1 MQTLLNDFKAV
12 SLDETNQL
20 ARMLS
25 RVDNKYVVNLNQFA
39 ATLDEVR
46 DQHAVLEIEGRNE
59 FQYASC
65 YYDDDFSC
73 YFEHHQA
80 RRQRVKV
87 RTREYVN
94 SGLMFFEIKL
104 KGLRGR
110 TNKHRTTCET
120 LVMPRIR
127 GQHLAMLNDL
137 YARNYRKEMPFDFRP
152 ALIVSYSRCT
162 LVALKGGERVTIDF
176 DLRFELPDGGDDA
189 VQIGHDFIV
198 VETKS
203 ADGRGIADGA
213 LKHLGVRKASKCSK
227 YCIGVNLT
235 GEVTKNNNFL
245 HTIRHVRRN
254 IVQKSQP
261 PMAATG

>member
-1 MQTLLNDFKAV
+1 MQALLNNFSAV
-12 SLDETNQL
+12 SLDDTNRL
-20 ARMLS
+20 AKMLS
-25 RVDNKYVVNLNQFA
+25 RVDNKYVVNYEQFGSLLN
-39 ATLDEVR
+39 EVR
-46 DQHAVLEIEGRNE
+46 DQFGVLKIEGRNE

-65 YYDDDFSC
+65 YYDDDFGC

-110 TNKHRTTCET
+110 TEKHRTNCDT
-120 LVMPRIR
+120 LVMPKIE
-127 GQHLAMLNDL
+127 GDHLEMLNDI
-137 YARNYRKEMPFDFRP
+137 YSQNYRKDMPFDLRP
-152 ALIVSYSRCT
+152 ALIVDYSRCT
-162 LVALKGGERVTIDF
+162 LVALEGGERVTIDF
-176 DLRFELPDGGDDA
+176 DLRFELPGSCDEP
-189 VQIGHDFIV
+189 VQIGNDFII

-203 ADGRGIADGA
+203 GDGRGIADRA
-213 LKHLGVRKASKCSK
+213 LKQLGIRKASKCSK

-245 HTIRHVRRN
+245 HTIRHVQRN
-254 IVQKSQP
+254 IVP
-261 PMAATG
+261 TVGYPMAASA